1 MFMTR
6 QTPKIKISGQQAA
19 AGVVGNT
26 ALQPGSLD
34 IYIMYVCMYDY
45 IQQSV
50 VVRWGGRWGGGNCT
64 GCPHSQQWVNLR
76 VLAEEHKQQHTTT
89 PLGINQAGLQVFT
102 AAANVHQESS
112 STGEN
117 V

>member
-34 IYIMYVCMYDY
+34 IYIMYVCMTIYN
-45 IQQSV
+45 S
-50 VVRWGGRWGGGNCT
+50 
-64 GCPHSQQWVNLR
+64 L
-76 VLAEEHKQQHTTT
+76 
-89 PLGINQAGLQVFT
+89 
-102 AAANVHQESS
+102 
-112 STGEN
+112 
-117 V
+117 